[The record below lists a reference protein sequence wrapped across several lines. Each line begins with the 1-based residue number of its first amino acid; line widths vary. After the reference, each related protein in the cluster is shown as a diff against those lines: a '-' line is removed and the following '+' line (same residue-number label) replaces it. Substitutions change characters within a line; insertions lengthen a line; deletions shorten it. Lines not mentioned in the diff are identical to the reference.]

1 MVTFRE
7 AIRALKRAYNGQRW
21 KNTRATFALVWK
33 LSAEKRSIWTRRH
46 DHSQAGR
53 KTQGA
58 AVTLDKI
65 CSRLV

>member
-53 KTQGA
+53 
-58 AVTLDKI
+58 
-65 CSRLV
+65 